1 MVFGYRTCYP
11 SLRFKLT
18 EGLKWNYEKIG
29 LSFTPWSPFFH
40 TLFSPIWH
48 RHTLLVRTHAWCA
61 RERTQNARVHT
72 TSTPPAT
79 TAIARASEREL
90 MDCGADGHSG
100 LFVYAWAVKIW
111 LHLQV
116 ATPAAW
122 RLCLS
127 RRQWWVCVGIS
138 DAVRLDGESEF
149 GSMCCRTWDVFFF
162 FFFPGCVWA
171 CFVCFGDFGF
181 EKHFGKIH
189 YPLILLKGCLGFLLD
204 RLFWLCKIGVGE
216 GLLGIYVFLAAAVT
230 FYLWVFFRKLVK
242 KNLFLV
248 FWSFWWG
255 LSLTSHLLVDE
266 SRV

>member
-1 MVFGYRTCYP
+1 MPNTIFVTKRLVIGQPMNGHRAILICSPSPPQAVSFLGVRSWMVFGYRTGYP

-18 EGLKWNYEKIG
+18 EGLKWNYEKIV
-29 LSFTPWSPFFH
+29 LSFTLWPPFFH
-40 TLFSPIWH
+40 ALFSPIWH
-48 RHTLLVRTHAWCA
+48 RHTLLVRTHGWCA

-90 MDCGADGHSG
+90 MDCGADGDSG
-100 LFVYAWAVKIW
+100 LFVYVWAVKIW

-149 GSMCCRTWDVFFF
+149 VLWDLGCFC
-162 FFFPGCVWA
+162 FFPGCVGVFCLSW
-171 CFVCFGDFGF
+171 GF
-181 EKHFGKIH
+181 W
-189 YPLILLKGCLGFLLD
+189 
-204 RLFWLCKIGVGE
+204 FWEALRQISLSTYTLE
-216 GLLGIYVFLAAAVT
+216 RVF
-230 FYLWVFFRKLVK
+230 
-242 KNLFLV
+242 
-248 FWSFWWG
+248 
-255 LSLTSHLLVDE
+255 
-266 SRV
+266 RVSAQ